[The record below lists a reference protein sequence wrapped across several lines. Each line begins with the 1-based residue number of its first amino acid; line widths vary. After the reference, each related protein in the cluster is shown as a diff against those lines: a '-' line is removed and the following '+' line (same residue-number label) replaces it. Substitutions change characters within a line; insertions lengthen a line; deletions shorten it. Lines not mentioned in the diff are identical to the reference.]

1 MRAAVIRS
9 TDVDP
14 EPRTEQAIKS
24 LVSLGFEVTL
34 LNWQR
39 SNKKV
44 DMSDESFNRIS
55 FTMPA
60 KYGDG
65 IRNLV
70 GQSIWQLW
78 IAKNILTG
86 RYNFVYACDADTAL
100 MSVVL
105 QKIKNFKLIYDQFD
119 PISSRFHNQLF
130 NFLGNQIEKVLFR
143 MCHLS
148 VVASKSRRLS
158 GIDNQ
163 IVVSNSFNNNLKP
176 LKRKNSDNLNVAYFG
191 VLQPDRGLFEL
202 LKCLERDS
210 RVKLTIAGF
219 GNLSDEIKSIGTQQ
233 LSYLGK
239 LEYEEG
245 IEIIAT
251 SDVSYVMY
259 NPTFVHNR
267 NAASGKFLDSVIAGT
282 PCVVA
287 DGTILADY
295 TREFNLGWVVEYGN
309 VDALGQLFGILL
321 TSRDFLLDNYEFN
334 RKRFLKSLGFSNQEK
349 LLTTAINDLLKD
361 NS

>member
-24 LVSLGFEVTL
+24 LESLGFEVTL

-44 DMSDESFNRIS
+44 DMSHESFNRIS

-60 KYGDG
+60 NYGDG
-65 IRNLV
+65 IRNFI

-78 IAKNILTG
+78 IAKHILT
-86 RYNFVYACDADTAL
+86 RNYSLVYACDADTAL

-105 QKIKNFKLIYDQFD
+105 QKIKNFKLIFDQFD
-119 PISSRFHNQLF
+119 PISSRFHNQFF
-130 NFLGNQIEKVLFR
+130 NFVGNQIEKVLFR

-148 VVASKSRRLS
+148 VVASKSRRLR

-163 IVVSNSFNNNLKP
+163 IVVSNSFNTNLKP
-176 LKRKNSDNLNVAYFG
+176 LKRRNSDNLNVAYFG

-219 GNLSDEIKSIGTQQ
+219 GNLSDEFKSIGTQQ

-239 LEYEEG
+239 LDYVEG
-245 IEIIAT
+245 LEIIAT

-259 NPTFVHNR
+259 DPTFEHNR
-267 NAASGKFLDSVIAGT
+267 NTASGKFLDSVIAGT

-287 DGTILADY
+287 DGTVLADY

-309 VDALGQLFGILL
+309 VDALAQLFGMLL
-321 TSRDFLLDNYEFN
+321 TQSDFLVENYEFN
-334 RKRFLKSLGFSNQEK
+334 RKRFLDRLEFPNEEN
-349 LLTTAINDLLKD
+349 LLTTSIQDVMEGD
-361 NS
+361 S